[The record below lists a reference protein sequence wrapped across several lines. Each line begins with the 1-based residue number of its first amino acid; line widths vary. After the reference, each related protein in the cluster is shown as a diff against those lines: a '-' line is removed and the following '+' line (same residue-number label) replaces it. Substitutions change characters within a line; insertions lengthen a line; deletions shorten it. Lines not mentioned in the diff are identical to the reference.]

1 MALKIVTAAEPMRI
15 ENLIVFVYGDP
26 GVGKTSLAF
35 SAVRPILFD
44 FDKGAHRAGKFRK
57 DTVPVSKWSDVATL
71 TAQDLEDYETIII
84 DTAGRMLDVII
95 ADLVTDVKNC
105 RKGSKELSIQGYGAL
120 NKRFTS
126 WFNLLRSFGKDV
138 VILAHAA
145 EEKDGEQS
153 KVRPDMVGGSKKEAY
168 KVADMMGYMTTV
180 QGQNGAAKAL
190 HFTPSQ
196 AYHAKDSGGVG
207 NLMLPDLDKEPS
219 LLAGIIQQAKD
230 HINSLSESQAQAQG
244 ELNDFRADCMDA
256 SNAGELNALIGRL
269 DKKHPCY
276 DSMRHAVGD
285 VAKLLPVTFD
295 KAQGQ
300 FVDNV
305 ATTESVEGAA

>member
-35 SAVRPILFD
+35 SANRPILFD

-57 DTVPVSKWSDVATL
+57 DTVPVSKWSDVAQL
-71 TAQDLEDYETIII
+71 TAQDLEDYDTIII

-95 ADLVTDVKNC
+95 ADLVADVKNC
-105 RKGSKELSIQGYGAL
+105 RKGSKELSIQGYGTL
-120 NKRFTS
+120 NKRFTG

-196 AYHAKDSGGVG
+196 AYHAKDSGAVG
-207 NLMLPDLDKEPS
+207 NLMLPDLDKEPA
-219 LLAGIIQQAKD
+219 LLAAIIQQAKD

-244 ELNDFRADCMDA
+244 ELNDFRADCLDA
-256 SNAGELNALIGRL
+256 ANAADLNALIGRL
-269 DKKHPCY
+269 DKKHPCIEL
-276 DSMRHAVGD
+276 MRQAIGD
-285 VAKLLPVTFD
+285 ASKILPVTFD

-305 ATTESVEGAA
+305 EGAA